1 MKTEKQFKNRF
12 NNLNMDANWE
22 KRQQTGKILAGFFI
36 IIAGFLILLKQMGTE
51 IPHWILSWEM
61 ILIVIGV
68 ITLIKHNFKKTSGY
82 VLILIGATFMLH
94 DLLPD
99 YINPKLLWPILIIF
113 VGVSMILKSLF
124 KDKKKQAFLN
134 DLNADSALNDEDY
147 VNVSAVLGGATNIV
161 VSKNLKGMS
170 ITSVMGGADINLAQA
185 DFEKE
190 ATIDVICFMG
200 GVTMVVPSNWKVIS
214 DLTTVLGGVDDKRSP
229 DNLDLILEPKTLYI
243 KGTCVMGG
251 IELDSYDKSDSKNW

>member
-1 MKTEKQFKNRF
+1 MEKETQFKNRF
-12 NNLNMDANWE
+12 NNLSMDSNWE
-22 KRQQTGKILAGFFI
+22 KRQRIGKILAGFFI

-113 VGVSMILKSLF
+113 IGASMILKSLF
-124 KDKKKQAFLN
+124 KDQKKQTFLN
-134 DLNADSALNDEDY
+134 DMNADSALNDEDY
-147 VNVSAVLGGATNIV
+147 IQVSAVLGGATNKV
-161 VSKNLKGMS
+161 VSKNLKGIS
-170 ITSVMGGADINLAQA
+170 ITSVLGGAEVNLTQA

-190 ATIDVICFMG
+190 ATINVTCFMG
-200 GVTMVVPSNWKVIS
+200 GVTMVVPSTWKVIS
-214 DLTTVLGGVDDKRSP
+214 DMTTVLGGFDDKRSP
-229 DNLDLILEPKTLYI
+229 DNLDLLLKPKTLYI
-243 KGTCVMGG
+243 KGTCLMGG
-251 IELDSYDKSDSKNW
+251 IELVSYEKPNSKSW

>member
-1 MKTEKQFKNRF
+1 MRKENKFKQHF
-12 NNLNMDANWE
+12 NNLQMDANWE
-22 KRQQTGKILAGFFI
+22 KRQRTGKILSGFFI
-36 IIAGFLILLKQMGTE
+36 IIAGFLILLKQMGIE

-61 ILIVIGV
+61 ILIVIGF
-68 ITLIKHNFKKTSGY
+68 ITLIKHSFKKMSGY
-82 VLILIGATFMLH
+82 ILILIGATFMLH

-99 YINPKLLWPILIIF
+99 YINPKLLWPILIISIGF
-113 VGVSMILKSLF
+113 SMVLKSLF
-124 KDKKKQAFLN
+124 KDTKKMSFLN
-134 DLNADSALNDEDY
+134 EVNAESSLNDDDY
-147 VNVSAVLGGATNIV
+147 VQVSAVLGGATNIV

-170 ITSVMGGADINLAQA
+170 ITSVMGGAEINLTQA

-190 ATIDVICFMG
+190 ATINLTCFMG
-200 GVTMVVPSNWKVIS
+200 GVTLLVPSTWKVIS

-251 IELDSYDKSDSKNW
+251 IELDSYDESDSKNW

>member
-1 MKTEKQFKNRF
+1 MKKETQFKNRF

-22 KRQQTGKILAGFFI
+22 KRHKTGKILAGFFI

-94 DLLPD
+94 DFLPD
-99 YINPKLLWPILIIF
+99 YINPRFLWPVLIIF
-113 VGVSMILKSLF
+113 IGLTMILKSLF
-124 KDKKKQAFLN
+124 RDNKNHAFLK
-134 DLNADSALNDEDY
+134 DVNADSSLNDEDY
-147 VNVSAVLGGATNIV
+147 IQVSAVLGGATNKV
-161 VSKNLKGMS
+161 VSKNLKGIS
-170 ITSVMGGADINLAQA
+170 ITSVLGGAEVNLTQA

-190 ATIDVICFMG
+190 ATIQVTCLMG
-200 GVTMVVPSNWKVIS
+200 GVTMVVPSTWKVIS
-214 DLTTVLGGVDDKRSP
+214 DMTTVLGGFDDKRSP
-229 DNLDLILEPKTLYI
+229 DNLDLLLKPKTLYI

-251 IELDSYDKSDSKNW
+251 IELVSYDKSNSKNW